1 MNNMFYYIK
10 IRLKKAEE
18 FGMEKEEALEV
29 LLIRNAQ
36 RDKKESADRT
46 NHSVWY
52 NKTTRDS
59 LSKTTTFFSPD
70 QTTGNYDNFT
80 NVTAGNFETT
90 EKFELSNWCGEKTTV
105 TGGDDMDLGNNS
117 DREEEEEEEEQK
129 APCAKNEVKLK
140 NFSGKL
146 AKLAQD
152 ESVASRTMPPQPQEP
167 SSLGLCVTLNN
178 TNNNQN
184 NTRPLLEP
192 ESMSSKFDNF
202 KYFNESNLND
212 ESKSACNDYQF
223 NNNQGHF
230 KVPMAKF
237 NGDFNNTT
245 CLQESDV
252 NAIFIFVFLNK
263 G

>member
-1 MNNMFYYIK
+1 
-10 IRLKKAEE
+10 
-18 FGMEKEEALEV
+18 MEKDEQIEV
-29 LLIRNAQ
+29 LHIRNAQ

-59 LSKTTTFFSPD
+59 LSKTSAFYSPD

-80 NVTAGNFETT
+80 NVTASNFETT
-90 EKFELSNWCGEKTTV
+90 ENWCGEKTAV
-105 TGGDDMDLGNNS
+105 TGGDDMDLGNDS
-117 DREEEEEEEEQK
+117 DKEVEEEEEEEQK
-129 APCAKNEVKLK
+129 ASSEVKLK

-178 TNNNQN
+178 TNNSNNQN
-184 NTRPLLEP
+184 NTRTLLEP

-230 KVPMAKF
+230 KVPMVKF
-237 NGDFNNTT
+237 CAPDFNNTT
-245 CLQESDV
+245 CTQESDV
-252 NAIFIFVFLNK
+252 NALFIFILIGK
-263 G
+263 E